1 MGTYNKMDKD
11 RPLTTHA
18 LFGIP
23 SVAPIFSCTDLL
35 PESQQFRESVE
46 SLKAIK
52 PMKVPIKNKEK
63 NEVKQKNTF
72 LHFGGASSDSIVA
85 EECNKSHYQRASSD
99 PITLKVSKSNS
110 YIFDTSLKTV
120 NEELSMGFSQSI
132 VTVNTLVSTDT
143 PYTDL
148 NPLSHQVSHPYGAQ
162 SSMMTAM
169 EPDGITGQASI
180 LSGMEPEGEEWALL
194 TNEPNDWES
203 GYPFLESPQ
212 SQPIDMQ
219 QNNYVPQN
227 NTNKKNSKSQN
238 SRESNGKG
246 KDNNTERGKGKGKNK
261 GKGKK
266 EM

>member
-1 MGTYNKMDKD
+1 MG
-11 RPLTTHA
+11 
-18 LFGIP
+18 
-23 SVAPIFSCTDLL
+23 
-35 PESQQFRESVE
+35 
-46 SLKAIK
+46 
-52 PMKVPIKNKEK
+52 
-63 NEVKQKNTF
+63 
-72 LHFGGASSDSIVA
+72 
-85 EECNKSHYQRASSD
+85 SD

-162 SSMMTAM
+162 SSMMT
-169 EPDGITGQASI
+169 
-180 LSGMEPEGEEWALL
+180 GMEPEGEEWALL

-203 GYPFLESPQ
+203 RYPFLESPQ
-212 SQPIDMQ
+212 PQPIDMQ